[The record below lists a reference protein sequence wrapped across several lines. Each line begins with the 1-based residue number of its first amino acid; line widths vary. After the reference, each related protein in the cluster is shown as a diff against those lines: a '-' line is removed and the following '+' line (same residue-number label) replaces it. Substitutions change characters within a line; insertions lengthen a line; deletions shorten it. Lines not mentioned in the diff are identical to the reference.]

1 MSWKDKIK
9 ENQGG
14 STTPKLGAKAI
25 QVKRTEDGE
34 VMFATW
40 DSENSTNIYQKTIT
54 GVIVGQANKLSAFC
68 PDLGKNGGQYQS
80 GYYYSNENISVW
92 GQGKPFYTGNFEGLL
107 LALNS
112 ANADKPSKK
121 KVLFVQTAEGM
132 LALENNM
139 VIGIDKL
146 RQFQGEL
153 SENVFKFTA
162 KEYDPKNPGIAP
174 KSVEYLG
181 KFANKNHPLYFDL
194 EVDELITDDIADM
207 LDLEKALDTYAE
219 WKKFKMKGGEDVV
232 EESAKAE
239 KVNEEFEEL
248 DDDDLPF

>member
-14 STTPKLGAKAI
+14 ATSPKLGAKAV
-25 QVKRTEDGE
+25 QVKRNENDE
-34 VMFATW
+34 VMFAMW
-40 DSENSTNIYQKTIT
+40 DSENSTNIYQKTVT
-54 GVIVGQANKLSAFC
+54 GVIIGQANKLSAFC
-68 PDLGKNGGQYQS
+68 TELGRNGGQYQS
-80 GYYYSNENISVW
+80 AYYYKNDNIQVY
-92 GQGKPFYTGNFEGLL
+92 GQGKLFYNGDYDGLL

-121 KVLFVQTAEGM
+121 KVLFVQTAEGI

-153 SENVFKFTA
+153 AENVFKFTA

-194 EVDELITDDIADM
+194 EVEELITDDIADM
-207 LDLEKALDTYAE
+207 LDLEKGLDTYAE
-219 WKKFKMKGGEDVV
+219 WKKFKMKGGEEVV
-232 EESAKAE
+232 EETTTDD
-239 KVNEEFEEL
+239 EFVDMKDIDE
-248 DDDDLPF
+248 DDLPF